1 MPHFFHEQV
10 GQRPPGV
17 PQWFVLLSRYTQ
29 RWLPRVLRVG
39 ANQTMNT
46 RTLAL
51 MLISLGFLLGAGTV
65 RAGSPLLPGIR
76 IAIVGNT
83 FADQLR
89 SHGYLETLLLQH
101 WREEPVSIRNLGWAG
116 DMLSARDRPTNFPTE
131 ESTLR
136 DHQTD
141 VIIACF
147 GMGESFDGE
156 AGIEN
161 FKSDLKA
168 FIVSHRGKQ
177 YNGDSEVRLILVS
190 PIAYEDLGEL
200 TPKVVERNR
209 DLQRYTEAMQK
220 VAAAEKV
227 PFVNLYEP
235 TRALMLDP
243 DAIPLTTNGIHLNEY
258 GYWVVSRILYEGF
271 FEDEGAPR
279 GQPWQLK
286 VDAAAK
292 KGEGVGLSLSGIS
305 SSHRELS
312 FRVTE
317 ESSPSLPPP
326 TQRELPASLNSR
338 RDTVFVKNLQP
349 GNYVLMVDGERVVS
363 ASHDEWANGVA
374 VDSSPAHRDGE
385 AFRNAVND
393 KNLQFIYSWKALNQ
407 VHIVGERRNS
417 PSGRALPAEIVAFKE
432 LADQK
437 DAALE
442 GGIEL
447 KTREWRLIP
456 DTN

>member
-1 MPHFFHEQV
+1 
-10 GQRPPGV
+10 
-17 PQWFVLLSRYTQ
+17 
-29 RWLPRVLRVG
+29 
-39 ANQTMNT
+39 MNT
-46 RTLAL
+46 RTIARFLF
-51 MLISLGFLLGAGTV
+51 SFCCLLGLAK
-65 RAGSPLLPGIR
+65 ADSPLLPGIR

-147 GMGESFDGE
+147 GMGESFEGE

-168 FIVSHRGKQ
+168 FIASHRGKQ
-177 YNGDSEVRLILVS
+177 YNGESEVRLILVS
-190 PIAYEDLGEL
+190 PIAYENLGEL
-200 TPKVVERNR
+200 TPKLVDRNR
-209 DLQRYTEAMQK
+209 DLQLYTESMRS
-220 VAAAEKV
+220 VAAAKNV
-227 PFVNLYEP
+227 PFVDLYEP
-235 TRALMLDP
+235 TSVMMSEP
-243 DAIPLTTNGIHLNEY
+243 DAIPLTTNGIHLSEY
-258 GYWVVSRILYEGF
+258 GYWVVSRFLYEGF
-271 FEDEGAPR
+271 LEDESVPG
-279 GQPWQLK
+279 GQPWQLTI
-286 VDAAAK
+286 DAKAK
-292 KGEGVGLSLSGIS
+292 KGDGLGLSLSDLS
-305 SSHRELS
+305 SNRRELS

-317 ESSPSLPPP
+317 ETSPSLPPP

-338 RDTVFVKNLQP
+338 RDTVVVKNLQP
-349 GNYVLMVDGERVVS
+349 GKYVLMVGGERVAS
-363 ASHDEWANGVA
+363 ASQDEWAKGVA

-385 AFRNAVND
+385 IFRQAVKD
-393 KNLQFIYSWKALNQ
+393 KNLQFTYSWKALNQ

-417 PSGRALPAEIVAFKE
+417 PSGQALPAEIRAFKE

-437 DAALE
+437 DVALE